1 MENGKYFESCNFSL
15 KFNICQSYESQTLGL
30 VFLQDYPSPTFFFMS
45 CQVIPGHL
53 DQYPA
58 QEALLFVATKELL
71 VKNVQASIMTST
83 QKRPQKRLL
92 SSSLFLH

>member
-1 MENGKYFESCNFSL
+1 MKVAITSKFQ
-15 KFNICQSYESQTLGL
+15 FNICHSYDSQSLGAA
-30 VFLQDYPSPTFFFMS
+30 FLQDYPSPTFFFMS
-45 CQVIPGHL
+45 CQVMPGHL
-53 DQYPA
+53 DQYPAA

-92 SSSLFLH
+92 T